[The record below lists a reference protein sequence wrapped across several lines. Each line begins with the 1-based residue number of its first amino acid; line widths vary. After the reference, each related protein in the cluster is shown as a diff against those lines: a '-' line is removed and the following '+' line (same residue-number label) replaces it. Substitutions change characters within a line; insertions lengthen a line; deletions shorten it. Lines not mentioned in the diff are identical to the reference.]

1 MKKFIVKLC
10 IIGSLIMFPLL
21 TVNLFAQP
29 MPPAGGHSQTGNQP
43 AGAPL
48 DGGLS
53 ILVLM
58 AAAYGGGKIHI
69 NRKKGK
75 EEKK

>member
-1 MKKFIVKLC
+1 MIL
-10 IIGSLIMFPLL
+10 PLL
-21 TVNLFAQP
+21 SVQLSAQP
-29 MPPAGGHSQTGNQP
+29 LPPLSGHGQTGNQ
-43 AGAPL
+43 ADGAPL

-53 ILVLM
+53 ILLLM
-58 AAAYGGGKIHI
+58 GAAYGGGKIHL